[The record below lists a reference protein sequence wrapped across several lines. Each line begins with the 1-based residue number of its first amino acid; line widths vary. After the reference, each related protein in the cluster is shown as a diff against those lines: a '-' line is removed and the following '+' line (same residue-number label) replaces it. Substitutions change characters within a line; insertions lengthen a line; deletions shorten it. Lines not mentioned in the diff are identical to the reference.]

1 MSEFF
6 REQPH
11 LRKKRN
17 TMDGE
22 VYTRVYFTG
31 IQDARDRADAEF
43 AMGDLM
49 TAGAGDLT
57 ARVNNVDV
65 QTKKGT
71 AHAVV
76 TVTYVGSRVYSAT

>member
-6 REQPH
+6 REQVH
-11 LRKKRN
+11 LRRKRN
-17 TMDGE
+17 TMHGE
-22 VYTRVYFTG
+22 VYIRTYHTG

-43 AMGDLM
+43 VMGALM
-49 TAGAGDLT
+49 TAGGGDLT

-65 QTKKGT
+65 RTKKGT

-76 TVTYVGSRVYSAT
+76 IVTYAGSRVFSAT